1 MSQTIYFEYFDMIID
16 EIVTTCKYC
25 HHEPVNDSND
35 ICLGCELS
43 LELLDSCLVLAEA

>member
-1 MSQTIYFEYFDMIID
+1 MSQTIDIQYFAMIID

-25 HHEPVNDSND
+25 HHEPVNDAND

-43 LELLDSCLVLAEA
+43 LELLDSFLAPAEA